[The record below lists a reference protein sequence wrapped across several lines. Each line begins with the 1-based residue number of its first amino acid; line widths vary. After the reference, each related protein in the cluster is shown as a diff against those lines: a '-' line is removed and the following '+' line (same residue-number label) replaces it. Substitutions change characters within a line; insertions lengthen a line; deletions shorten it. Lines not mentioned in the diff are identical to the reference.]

1 MVDAAITV
9 IVIPLKSSLIWQND
23 TKKNGKAETDRRG
36 VLLSAQ
42 LKEEEGNLVQDH
54 DKKEEAD
61 LDHSLTNQCIIP
73 SF

>member
-1 MVDAAITV
+1 MVDVAITV
-9 IVIPLKSSLIWQND
+9 IVILLKSSFIWQND
-23 TKKNGKAETDRRG
+23 PKKNGKAKPHRRA
-36 VLLSAQ
+36 VLLLAQ
-42 LKEEEGNLVQDH
+42 LKEEKGNLVQDH

>member
-1 MVDAAITV
+1 MTQKRMAKPNQT
-9 IVIPLKSSLIWQND
+9 
-23 TKKNGKAETDRRG
+23 EDRRA
-36 VLLSAQ
+36 VLLLAQ